1 MPNRAGLRNI
11 PPLHCLLAFE
21 AVGRT
26 LSLAKAAGELSVTAS
41 AVGQSI
47 AMLEDRVGLQLVRRL
62 APQVQLTPVGW
73 SYLATVQAFTH
84 RMRDDL
90 CTHFPVGH
98 AQLRIS
104 TPQALGRRWLAPRL
118 GRFMRRV
125 PRLDLV
131 VDTTEHFQPLGDGG
145 VDVALRYGAVEDDR
159 HLTVQM
165 WSDQLVAVAAPA
177 LAQRCQGLA
186 PHELMRGVPIID
198 HPSASWRLWLG
209 GDGSDAG
216 DYHASLRC
224 TDLDLGIQAAALG
237 MGVVLSPARLVASA
251 LAAGSLVRV
260 TQHAHQAKAYSFV
273 TSRTAAA
280 RAPVREFLAWL
291 QAELDEQ

>member
-1 MPNRAGLRNI
+1 
-11 PPLHCLLAFE
+11 
-21 AVGRT
+21 
-26 LSLAKAAGELSVTAS
+26 
-41 AVGQSI
+41 
-47 AMLEDRVGLQLVRRL
+47 VGLKLVRRL
-62 APQVQLTPVGW
+62 APQAELTPVGW
-73 SYLATVQAFTH
+73 RYLATVQAFTH

-104 TPQALGRRWLAPRL
+104 TPQALGRLWLAPRL
-118 GRFMRRV
+118 GRFLRRV

-131 VDTTEHFQPLGDGG
+131 VDTTEHFQPLVDGG

-165 WSDQLVAVAAPA
+165 WSDQLIAAASPA
-177 LAQRCQGLA
+177 LARRCEGLA
-186 PHELMRGVPIID
+186 PCEVLRSVPIID

-209 GDGSDAG
+209 GTDSEAA
-216 DYHASLRC
+216 DYPVTLRC
-224 TDLDLGIQAAALG
+224 TDLDLGIRAAALG
-237 MGVVLSPARLVASA
+237 MGVVLAPARLVASA

-260 TQHAHQAKAYSFV
+260 TQHAPQAKSYSFV
-273 TSRTAAA
+273 TSHTKAA

-291 QAELDEQ
+291 QSELDEQPVLATP